1 MYTLIW
7 GISSFLNTDIWGH
20 KFLSE
25 HHFSCISRILVCYVF
40 IFIQMKIFSNFFF
53 LLHFLFNR
61 GLFRNVLLFPS
72 VRGSQA
78 SFCCQVPESY
88 LTLCDPLGSSP
99 LVCNLA
105 SLWLK
110 DVFIQFQLSQY
121 WCLFPGSACGLHR
134 GPCCVQL
141 DGALWGA
148 VGSGWL
154 MNSVVTAS
162 VPCWPHLLLF

>member
-1 MYTLIW
+1 
-7 GISSFLNTDIWGH
+7 
-20 KFLSE
+20 
-25 HHFSCISRILVCYVF
+25 
-40 IFIQMKIFSNFFF
+40 MKIFSNFFF

-61 GLFRNVLLFPS
+61 ELFRNVLLFPS

-110 DVFIQFQLSQY
+110 DVFIQFQLSQTD
-121 WCLFPGSACGLHR
+121 ACFQAQPVVCTVDR
-134 GPCCVQL
+134 AVCSWTGPCEELWVQA
-141 DGALWGA
+141 G
-148 VGSGWL
+148 
-154 MNSVVTAS
+154 
-162 VPCWPHLLLF
+162 